1 VFNTMK
7 SQEKIHKSELS
18 GHRFG
23 PQAQNRGMAPAEAR
37 PLTKPMS
44 NRAARV
50 SAWHLG
56 RPPGQAPSPSQPSS
70 GRSPASLPVSPVP
83 FVRQSAGWVNGPGS
97 RFHWQMP
104 PADRTTARGAGL
116 CGWTVLSRI
125 SDSADSEGA
134 VTRPDLRARL
144 SDA

>member
-1 VFNTMK
+1 MFNTMK

-56 RPPGQAPSPSQPSS
+56 RPPGQAPSP
-70 GRSPASLPVSPVP
+70 
-83 FVRQSAGWVNGPGS
+83 
-97 RFHWQMP
+97 
-104 PADRTTARGAGL
+104 AGL
-116 CGWTVLSRI
+116 PG
-125 SDSADSEGA
+125 EPEP
-134 VTRPDLRARL
+134 RPIRPGIGGVGEP
-144 SDA
+144 

>member
-1 VFNTMK
+1 MFNTMK

-56 RPPGQAPSPSQPSS
+56 RPPGQAPSPA
-70 GRSPASLPVSPVP
+70 GRSPASLSPVP
-83 FVRQSAGWVNGPGS
+83 FVRESAGWVNRERARFPISLADATCGPDNGPGCS
-97 RFHWQMP
+97 VCR
-104 PADRTTARGAGL
+104 ALRVDRVEFLTLLTRR
-116 CGWTVLSRI
+116 VLSRGQI
-125 SDSADSEGA
+125 
-134 VTRPDLRARL
+134 
-144 SDA
+144 